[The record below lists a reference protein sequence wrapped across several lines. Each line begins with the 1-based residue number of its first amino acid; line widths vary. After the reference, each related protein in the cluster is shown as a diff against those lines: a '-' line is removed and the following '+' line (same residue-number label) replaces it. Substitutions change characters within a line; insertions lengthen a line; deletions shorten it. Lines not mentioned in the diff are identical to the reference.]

1 VSAAESVRGPS
12 RPWRSKPLA
21 VGLHRLI
28 QYVALL
34 IVLALLWEAVIWAF
48 RIPSYLLPTPSA
60 VLTALA
66 DHAGAVRRAALY
78 TIGCTI
84 AGMALSVAVALSF
97 AIAFIASALLGRALM
112 PLMIAVRAVPMIA
125 ITPLIVIIFGRGP
138 GNSIGVVAL
147 LTFFQI
153 MLAARKGFTAPSPNM
168 LEMMHTYG
176 ASFWQIQMKV
186 RMPFAVPY
194 IFTGLRIASG
204 SAILCAMFAEWL
216 SGVGGLGHLILDSY
230 AEQQF
235 ALMWAAVLTSMIASY
250 LFLTFTIVAE
260 RFVMERSR

>member
-1 VSAAESVRGPS
+1 MIAAMRLQVQRRWRKSAWAAG
-12 RPWRSKPLA
+12 A
-21 VGLHRLI
+21 ARLI
-28 QYVALL
+28 NFAVLL
-34 IVLALLWEAVIWAF
+34 IVIGVVWQGAIWLFAV
-48 RIPSYLLPTPSA
+48 PPYLMPAPPA
-60 VLTALA
+60 VL
-66 DHAGAVRRAALY
+66 AALVANAALVRDAAAF

-84 AGMALSVAVALSF
+84 AGMAISVVIALAFAVAF
-97 AIAFIASALLGRALM
+97 VASELLGRALM

-138 GNSIGVVAL
+138 GNSIGMVAL

-168 LEMMHTYG
+168 LEMMRVYG
-176 ASFWQIQMKV
+176 ADFWQIQMMI

-216 SGVGGLGHLILDSY
+216 SGIGGLGHLILDAY
-230 AEQQF
+230 AVQDF
-235 ALMWAAVLTSMIASY
+235 SLMWAAVLTSMIAAY
-250 LFLTFTIVAE
+250 LFLTVTIVAE
-260 RFVMERSR
+260 RLVMDRSR

>member
-1 VSAAESVRGPS
+1 MSATDAVPVLR
-12 RPWRSKPLA
+12 RRWRETPLTI
-21 VGLHRLI
+21 GLHRLGS
-28 QYVALL
+28 YA
-34 IVLALLWEAVIWAF
+34 IVLVVLGLLWQGVIWLF
-48 RIPSYLLPTPSA
+48 RIPSYLLPTPAA
-60 VLTALA
+60 VLTALVDNA
-66 DHAGAVRRAALY
+66 AKVRGAAGY

-84 AGMALSVAVALSF
+84 LGMALSVAVAIAF
-97 AIAFIASALLGRALM
+97 AIAFLASAMLGRALM

-125 ITPLIVIIFGRGP
+125 ITPIIVIVFGRGP
-138 GNSIGVVAL
+138 GNSIGMVAL

-153 MLAARKGFTAPSPNM
+153 MLAARKGFTAPPANA

-176 ASFWQIQMKV
+176 ATFWQIQTKV

-250 LFLTFTIVAE
+250 LFLTLTIVAE
-260 RFVMERSR
+260 RLVMERSR